1 MSVGGRSVAGM
12 TEILLFHHALGLT
25 PGVREFA
32 AALRDAG
39 HTVHTPDLFDG
50 RLFDVVED
58 GVAFA
63 AEVGRDTLSAR
74 AGAAAEQLPAELVYA
89 GMSMGCAY
97 ATQLLLTRPGARGAF
112 YLYGAVDP
120 AWWDAQWPAGVP
132 AQAHQTEDDPWRE
145 AEADEG
151 FAARVPAS
159 QMFLY
164 EGDTHLFAD
173 PSSDDFDPVAAALAM
188 ERIQTLL
195 AAV

>member
-1 MSVGGRSVAGM
+1 MA
-12 TEILLFHHALGLT
+12 EILLFHHALGLT
-25 PGVREFA
+25 DGVKEFA
-32 AALRDAG
+32 GALRDVG

-50 RLFDVVED
+50 RRFEVVED

-63 AEVGRDTLSAR
+63 AEVGRETLSAR
-74 AGAAAEQLPAELVYA
+74 AAAAAESLPTELVYA

-97 ATQLLLTRPGARGAF
+97 ATQLLLTRPGARAAF

-120 AWWDAQWPAGVP
+120 GWWDALWPADVP
-132 AQAHQTEDDPWRE
+132 AQTHQTEDDPWRE
-145 AEADEG
+145 KDADEA
-151 FAARVPAS
+151 FAAKVPGA

-173 PSSDDFDPVAAALAM
+173 PSTEDFDAIAAALAM

-195 AAV
+195 DAI